1 MLSDDEFL
9 HAFFSAELPNSDFHH
24 RDHLRLTW
32 LVVDRRGLPEAE
44 RVIAEGIQHFA
55 AVHGHAARYHDTMT
69 RFWVRLV
76 AHAIANRRQIDDFEA
91 FLAAYPMLLD
101 RTLPFRHWR
110 REAMFTPEARAEWR
124 EPDLLP
130 LPF

>member
-1 MLSDDEFL
+1 MLPDDEFL
-9 HAFFSAELPNSDFHH
+9 RAFFTAELANSDFHH
-24 RDHLRLTW
+24 RDHLRLAW
-32 LVVDRRGLPEAE
+32 LSVRRHDPVEAE
-44 RVIAEGIQHFA
+44 NTIAEGIQHFA

-76 AHAIANRRQIDDFEA
+76 GHAVSNRPEIEDFDT

-101 RTLPFRHWR
+101 PGLPFRHWR
-110 REAMFTPEARAEWR
+110 REAMFTPEARAHWCK
-124 EPDLLP
+124 PDLVP